1 MLGCRLSRTDDLRTG
16 PGSVGPVDGVVTDHS
31 FLPVRHMDVYFLY
44 NLTNKIIGKEFF
56 IALERVKTPR
66 GSNSSPLPLSP
77 LADAASF
84 IPRIYSPYLFFFP
97 HGNLILLRWQSP
109 QLKDHVPCP
118 RLQPV
123 LTKETW
129 TKVVEWERHA
139 L

>member
-31 FLPVRHMDVYFLY
+31 FLPVRHTDVYFLY

-84 IPRIYSPYLFFFP
+84 IPHIYSPYLFFFP
-97 HGNLILLRWQSP
+97 SWKPDFTQMAKSP
-109 QLKDHVPCP
+109 TQGP
-118 RLQPV
+118 RPLPPSTASIDQGD
-123 LTKETW
+123 LDKSC
-129 TKVVEWERHA
+129 
-139 L
+139 